1 MNGTTRLILG
11 IAGLTFACLIATGAL
26 ADDLA
31 AVGQGLYVKRCE
43 GCHTIDDNSVGPR
56 HRGIVGRKAG
66 AEPGYAY
73 SAALKNSG
81 IIWTEANIDQWL
93 QGPSKMVPGVRMA
106 FSDADANERQAI
118 IAYLKTQK

>member
-1 MNGTTRLILG
+1 M
-11 IAGLTFACLIATGAL
+11 ASAAL

-43 GCHTIDDNSVGPR
+43 GCHTIDHNSVGPR

-66 AEPGYAY
+66 IEPGYAY
-73 SAALKNSG
+73 SPALKNSG
-81 IIWTEANIDQWL
+81 IVWTEANIDQWL

-106 FSDADANERQAI
+106 FSDQDANERQAI